1 LWRIRASPP
10 LCLESIRAAIVSSDE
25 SNTPFTKQSL
35 RPRVP
40 LETQCPMRLIG
51 QICAS
56 ALLAACAASAQADD
70 HWTIEAGAHQ
80 VDPRS
85 DTGSLAGGALITD
98 VGSSLRPS
106 AMLEYLVTPSIGIE
120 LLAAWPFRHE
130 VKLNGQEAAQT
141 KQLPP
146 TLSVQYHFLP
156 QAAVSPFVGAGINFT
171 RFFDIEERGPLRGTD
186 LDLGD
191 SWGFAVHAGVD
202 FRVSD
207 RWLAG
212 VDFRW
217 IDIDTTARVNGAEVG
232 TVHIDPLVYGAYV
245 GYRF

>member
-1 LWRIRASPP
+1 MKTAR
-10 LCLESIRAAIVSSDE
+10 
-25 SNTPFTKQSL
+25 
-35 RPRVP
+35 
-40 LETQCPMRLIG
+40 
-51 QICAS
+51 QICVAALFAWCAS
-56 ALLAACAASAQADD
+56 WAQADD
-70 HWTIEAGAHQ
+70 HWSIKAGAHE
-80 VDPRS
+80 VDPKS
-85 DTGSLAGGALITD
+85 DSGSLAGGVLTPE
-98 VGSSLRPS
+98 VGGSLRPS
-106 AMLEYLVTPSIGIE
+106 AMLEYLVTPSIGVE

-146 TLSVQYHFLP
+146 TLSLQYHLLP

-171 RFFDIEERGPLRGTD
+171 RFFNVEERGPLVGTN

-191 SWGFAVHAGVD
+191 SWGVAVHAGVY
-202 FRVSD
+202 FRLND